1 MLTTAHPFTHQLSE
15 KISSLG
21 YINVVVKAL
30 SSKRGM
36 PLLTTP
42 VPFDICVYVN
52 TQVVYLNMY
61 EHMNT
66 TQHYFFVL
74 KFLVSI
80 FYKML
85 DFL

>member
-1 MLTTAHPFTHQLSE
+1 
-15 KISSLG
+15 
-21 YINVVVKAL
+21 
-30 SSKRGM
+30 M

-61 EHMNT
+61 ENMNT